1 MKYTKPEIIV
11 LGNAANAIQGA
22 KGGQAQLD
30 SNPFLPEETQAA
42 YEADE

>member
-11 LGNAANAIQGA
+11 LDRPIDVIQTTSK
-22 KGGQAQLD
+22 KGLSTDQPNDQPTG
-30 SNPFLPEETQAA
+30 SSA